1 MKKVLAFVLALVMV
15 LSMVACGENAGKQ
28 GDPEKTV
35 TKIRLAHDY
44 SPETANSIGMEN
56 FAKLVA
62 EKSGGTIEIDIY
74 SNGELSGRNS
84 QTTFKLLQSGDIDM
98 AIVPPPNTDA
108 WQLFYQP
115 FFFRDSDSAYAA
127 CQGEAGQMMLDK
139 LRDSNN
145 VVGLAYLPIAMRAFT
160 KQ

>member
-98 AIVPPPNTDA
+98 AIVPPPQHRCMA
-108 WQLFYQP
+108 AIL
-115 FFFRDSDSAYAA
+115 SA
-127 CQGEAGQMMLDK
+127 L
-139 LRDSNN
+139 L
-145 VVGLAYLPIAMRAFT
+145 LP
-160 KQ
+160 

>member
-1 MKKVLAFVLALVMV
+1 MKKALAFVLALVMV
-15 LSMVACGENAGKQ
+15 LSMAACGNDANKQ

-84 QTTFKLLQSGDIDM
+84 QTTFKLLQSGDICLCV
-98 AIVPPPNTDA
+98 I
-108 WQLFYQP
+108 
-115 FFFRDSDSAYAA
+115 
-127 CQGEAGQMMLDK
+127 K
-139 LRDSNN
+139 
-145 VVGLAYLPIAMRAFT
+145 
-160 KQ
+160 K

>member
-15 LSMVACGENAGKQ
+15 LSMAACGNDANKQ
-28 GDPEKTV
+28 GDAEKEV

-98 AIVPPPNTDA
+98 AIVPPPQHRRMA
-108 WQLFYQP
+108 AVL
-115 FFFRDSDSAYAA
+115 SA
-127 CQGEAGQMMLDK
+127 L
-139 LRDSNN
+139 L
-145 VVGLAYLPIAMRAFT
+145 LPR
-160 KQ
+160 QRQRLCRLSG

>member
-44 SPETANSIGMEN
+44 SPETANSIGMQN
-56 FAKLVA
+56 FAKLGA

-84 QTTFKLLQSGDIDM
+84 QGRLQIMPVRATVTGQPGIHKPQTVQQLRTCPECTPNSGNARSLMKGQCRRNMQNFI
-98 AIVPPPNTDA
+98 N
-108 WQLFYQP
+108 QS
-115 FFFRDSDSAYAA
+115 FRS
-127 CQGEAGQMMLDK
+127 
-139 LRDSNN
+139 LRHTPS
-145 VVGLAYLPIAMRAFT
+145 GIS
-160 KQ
+160 

>member
-15 LSMVACGENAGKQ
+15 LSMAACGNDANKQ
-28 GDPEKTV
+28 GDAEKEV

-74 SNGELSGRNS
+74 SNGPPLSCCS
-84 QTTFKLLQSGDIDM
+84 PATLIWQSF
-98 AIVPPPNTDA
+98 P
-108 WQLFYQP
+108 
-115 FFFRDSDSAYAA
+115 
-127 CQGEAGQMMLDK
+127 
-139 LRDSNN
+139 
-145 VVGLAYLPIAMRAFT
+145 LPIPMLGSCSISPSSSATATAPMPPVRV
-160 KQ
+160 KPVK

>member
-1 MKKVLAFVLALVMV
+1 MKKIVAFVLALVMV
-15 LSMVACGENAGKQ
+15 LSMVACGNNAGKQ

-44 SPETANSIGMEN
+44 SPETANSIGMES
-56 FAKLVA
+56 FAKLVE

-98 AIVPPPNTDA
+98 AIVPPPQHRYMA
-108 WQLFYQP
+108 AVL
-115 FFFRDSDSAYAA
+115 SA
-127 CQGEAGQMMLDK
+127 L
-139 LRDSNN
+139 L
-145 VVGLAYLPIAMRAFT
+145 LP
-160 KQ
+160 

>member
-15 LSMVACGENAGKQ
+15 LSMAACGNDANKQ
-28 GDPEKTV
+28 GDAEKEV

-84 QTTFKLLQSGDIDM
+84 QTTFKLLQSGDIDIGNRSAPQHRRM
-98 AIVPPPNTDA
+98 AAV
-108 WQLFYQP
+108 L
-115 FFFRDSDSAYAA
+115 SA
-127 CQGEAGQMMLDK
+127 L
-139 LRDSNN
+139 L
-145 VVGLAYLPIAMRAFT
+145 LPR
-160 KQ
+160 QRQRLCRLSG

>member
-15 LSMVACGENAGKQ
+15 LSMAACGNDANKQ
-28 GDPEKTV
+28 GDAEKEV

-84 QTTFKLLQSGDIDM
+84 QTTFK
-98 AIVPPPNTDA
+98 IVQQPGESNRDLARRIADEQERRRRVQQRSAMTDGA
-108 WQLFYQP
+108 TAQ
-115 FFFRDSDSAYAA
+115 
-127 CQGEAGQMMLDK
+127 
-139 LRDSNN
+139 
-145 VVGLAYLPIAMRAFT
+145 
-160 KQ
+160 

>member
-74 SNGELSGRNS
+74 SK
-84 QTTFKLLQSGDIDM
+84 TTFKLLQSGDYCSAPQHRCM
-98 AIVPPPNTDA
+98 AAI
-108 WQLFYQP
+108 L
-115 FFFRDSDSAYAA
+115 SA
-127 CQGEAGQMMLDK
+127 L
-139 LRDSNN
+139 L
-145 VVGLAYLPIAMRAFT
+145 LP
-160 KQ
+160 

>member
-15 LSMVACGENAGKQ
+15 LSMAACGNDANKQ
-28 GDPEKTV
+28 GDAEKEV

-74 SNGELSGRNS
+74 SNGESFPAATARPPLSCCS
-84 QTTFKLLQSGDIDM
+84 PATLIWQSFR
-98 AIVPPPNTDA
+98 PPTPTHGSCSIS
-108 WQLFYQP
+108 P
-115 FFFRDSDSAYAA
+115 SSSATATA
-127 CQGEAGQMMLDK
+127 PMPPVRVK
-139 LRDSNN
+139 P
-145 VVGLAYLPIAMRAFT
+145 V
-160 KQ
+160 K

>member
-15 LSMVACGENAGKQ
+15 LSMAACGNDANKQ
-28 GDPEKTV
+28 GDAEKEV

-84 QTTFKLLQSGDIDM
+84 QTTFKLLQSGDIGSCSISPSSSATATAPM
-98 AIVPPPNTDA
+98 PPVRVKPV
-108 WQLFYQP
+108 
-115 FFFRDSDSAYAA
+115 
-127 CQGEAGQMMLDK
+127 K
-139 LRDSNN
+139 
-145 VVGLAYLPIAMRAFT
+145 
-160 KQ
+160 

>member
-15 LSMVACGENAGKQ
+15 LSMAACGNDANKQ
-28 GDPEKTV
+28 GDAEKEV

-74 SNGELSGRNS
+74 SMVSFPAATARPPLSCCS
-84 QTTFKLLQSGDIDM
+84 PATLIWQSF
-98 AIVPPPNTDA
+98 P
-108 WQLFYQP
+108 
-115 FFFRDSDSAYAA
+115 
-127 CQGEAGQMMLDK
+127 
-139 LRDSNN
+139 
-145 VVGLAYLPIAMRAFT
+145 LPIPMLGSCSISPSSSATATAPMPPVRV
-160 KQ
+160 KPVK

>member
-15 LSMVACGENAGKQ
+15 LSMAACGNDANKQ

-127 CQGEAGQMMLDK
+127 CQGEAGWISCATATMLW
-139 LRDSNN
+139 
-145 VVGLAYLPIAMRAFT
+145 AWPICLL
-160 KQ
+160 Q

>member
-1 MKKVLAFVLALVMV
+1 MKKVLAFVLAL
-15 LSMVACGENAGKQ
+15 VACGENAGKQ

-84 QTTFKLLQSGDIDM
+84 QT
-98 AIVPPPNTDA
+98 
-108 WQLFYQP
+108 P
-115 FFFRDSDSAYAA
+115 F
-127 CQGEAGQMMLDK
+127 
-139 LRDSNN
+139 
-145 VVGLAYLPIAMRAFT
+145 
-160 KQ
+160 

>member
-15 LSMVACGENAGKQ
+15 LSMAACGNDANKQ

-62 EKSGGTIEIDIY
+62 EKIFTAMVSFPAATARPP
-74 SNGELSGRNS
+74 LSCCS
-84 QTTFKLLQSGDIDM
+84 PATLIWQSF
-98 AIVPPPNTDA
+98 P
-108 WQLFYQP
+108 
-115 FFFRDSDSAYAA
+115 
-127 CQGEAGQMMLDK
+127 
-139 LRDSNN
+139 
-145 VVGLAYLPIAMRAFT
+145 LPIPMLGSCSISPSSSAIATAPMPPVRV
-160 KQ
+160 KPVK

>member
-15 LSMVACGENAGKQ
+15 LSMAACGNDANKQ
-28 GDPEKTV
+28 GDAEKEV

-115 FFFRDSDSAYAA
+115 FF
-127 CQGEAGQMMLDK
+127 
-139 LRDSNN
+139 
-145 VVGLAYLPIAMRAFT
+145 
-160 KQ
+160 